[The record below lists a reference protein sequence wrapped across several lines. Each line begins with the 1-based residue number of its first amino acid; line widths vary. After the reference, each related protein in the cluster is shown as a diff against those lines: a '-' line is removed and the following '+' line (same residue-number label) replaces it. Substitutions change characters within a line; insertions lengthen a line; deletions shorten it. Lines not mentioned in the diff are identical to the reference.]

1 MICRPL
7 HSIAVLLAVA
17 ILALPAQAADKVCIL
32 HSDGDAVQARVDLV
46 QQAKQEINLSYYI
59 VGDDQVP
66 LTLLSLLREAARRGV
81 AVRLLVDGH
90 DGDNQMPRALQAHL
104 LREGIEIREYHPPLV
119 LNGYWIKN
127 RMHDKLLIVDGEHL
141 ITGGR
146 NLKDEY
152 FGLDCVNFVDRDV
165 YLRGCAAAEAR
176 CYFMARWES
185 CNVRDTRLCGRVNQ
199 KKTEKEMKHVELD
212 DGCDEEAICA
222 AGCLLDQA
230 RARAQELQL
239 TPPSPPA
246 PLPKGEGSLELN
258 ALPKGERSLKF
269 NTGTDWSA
277 GAREVECVRF
287 LHDDPCGKKTKSPG
301 IADDML
307 ELLAGARCSIVL
319 ETPYFVLS
327 KQMKRILA
335 SAACRGVQVTVLTN
349 SLGTNNHHTAQAAY
363 ENDKRWFLR
372 HGIELWELTGC
383 NHLHAKAAVIDGCVA
398 VIGSYNFDNLSEKRN
413 SEVAVAIYDQQIAAG
428 LLASI
433 DVHRQTAYRIGRN
446 ARPEG
451 YSSKYPG
458 VGRKLIKELRRKRL
472 AAPAMRG
479 SL

>member
-1 MICRPL
+1 MTRRQVPVTGSRLI
-7 HSIAVLLAVA
+7 IAVLLVCSAV
-17 ILALPAQAADKVCIL
+17 PARAADKVCIL
-32 HSDGDAVQARVDLV
+32 HGDGDALQARVDLV
-46 QQAKQEINLSYYI
+46 QQAKQEINVSYYI

-66 LTLLSLLREAARRGV
+66 LTLLALLRDAARRGV

-90 DGDNQMPRALQAHL
+90 DGNNQMPRALQAHL
-104 LREGIEIREYHPPLV
+104 LREGVRIKEYHPPLT

-152 FGLDCVNFVDRDV
+152 FGLACVNFVDRDV
-165 YLRGCAAAEAR
+165 YLRGCAAASAT
-176 CYFMARWES
+176 CYFLARWES
-185 CNVRDTRLCGRVNQ
+185 CHVCDTRLCGRVNQ
-199 KKTEKEMKHVELD
+199 KMTEKKMNHVELNN
-212 DGCDEEAICA
+212 GCDEEAICA

-230 RARAQELQL
+230 RLCAEACQI
-239 TPPSPPA
+239 A
-246 PLPKGEGSLELN
+246 
-258 ALPKGERSLKF
+258 KF
-269 NTGTDWSA
+269 NTGTDWSDE
-277 GAREVECVRF
+277 AREVQCVRF

-301 IADDML
+301 IADDVL
-307 ELLAGARCSIVL
+307 ELLAGARCSIVI

-349 SLGTNNHHTAQAAY
+349 SLGTNNHHSAQAAY

-372 HGIELWELTGC
+372 RGIELWELTGC

-413 SEVAVAIYDQQIAAG
+413 SEVAVAIYDQEIVAE

-451 YSSKYPG
+451 YRAKYPG
-458 VGRKLIKELRRKRL
+458 VDRKLVKELRRKRL
-472 AAPAMRG
+472 VAPVIRR